1 MQQEAMMARL
11 PSVVRSAPALV
22 GMAAL
27 LLTAL
32 SACTTTP
39 APRGYAQTG
48 VPSTYTRQIHDAAYY
63 TGADPAFPR
72 TGKASGGGGGE

>member
-1 MQQEAMMARL
+1 MKRF
-11 PSVVRSAPALV
+11 PISVGDAPALV

-27 LLTAL
+27 LLTTL

-39 APRGYAQTG
+39 APRSYAQSA

-63 TGADPAFPR
+63 TGSDPAFPR
-72 TGKASGGGGGE
+72 TGKSSGGGGG

>member
-27 LLTAL
+27 LLTTL

-72 TGKASGGGGGE
+72 TGKSSGGGP